1 MISYKNIEINAW
13 EHNQVQELIT
23 QGEGGIKYLYFT
35 LYDNNGVVDLTDA
48 TEVIYSATKPDKN
61 AVYNNLEPFDVVF
74 DNTGKVKLKITT
86 GMANIKG
93 VVKGE
98 IQVITPDGVLIFY
111 GIDLKIEKGNGKGVE
126 SSNEFTALTKALNKI
141 AILTPEGT
149 VALDDELTDEGTN
162 AVIGSA
168 IKKYIDDEIK
178 DKADEIS
185 LIAVNEEISNI
196 KSEMENK
203 VSEDDVYSISETDEK
218 FLASDDEKNVST
230 KHLNDKAVTTDK
242 IQDNAI
248 SNEKIADSAVTE
260 NKIADES
267 VTNSK
272 LSKNSV
278 TTDKI
283 KIGSVTSSKLASD
296 AVNENVLNSDLKAK
310 INSKLDTPDIE
321 GIAGQV
327 LMHTGGN
334 KPVWG
339 TVSGGSGGTGTSNY
353 LELENKPSINDVS
366 LVGNITLEEL
376 GIKNGSDGTDGVG
389 IKSIEQT
396 TTSTSDNG
404 INVINI
410 VLTDDTQSTV
420 TVRNGSKGSPGLQG
434 EKGDTGSAGKDGKDG
449 VGIENI
455 ETSISSE
462 DNGLNPIVITLTDGT
477 EYTVYT
483 KNGSKGS
490 QGTSVKVKSVA
501 TSLEDDGNNIV
512 KFTDGSTLT
521 IKNGSKGSQGETG
534 ASGTTDYNDLSNK
547 PKING
552 VELNGDIK
560 PSDLGIKNGEDY
572 VLTDTDKTEIAN
584 IVINEYDSSIMA
596 ILGGDSDATE

>member
-1 MISYKNIEINAW
+1 MGAQS
-13 EHNQVQELIT
+13 
-23 QGEGGIKYLYFT
+23 GIIPFKVLSS
-35 LYDNNGVVDLTDA
+35 LADNN
-48 TEVIYSATKPDKN
+48 TEIGEYTNTIETLIAEFVS
-61 AVYNNLEPFDVVF
+61 NLQNINSREL
-74 DNTGKVKLKITT
+74 KV
-86 GMANIKG
+86 
-93 VVKGE
+93 
-98 IQVITPDGVLIFY
+98 
-111 GIDLKIEKGNGKGVE
+111 
-126 SSNEFTALTKALNKI
+126 NKI
-141 AILTPEGT
+141 VTGEQIINKEENYPSIQYLEDNYPTN
-149 VALDDELTDEGTN
+149 DDVYL
-162 AVIGSA
+162 I
-168 IKKYIDDEIK
+168 
-178 DKADEIS
+178 DKADS
-185 LIAVNEEISNI
+185 
-196 KSEMENK
+196 
-203 VSEDDVYSISETDEK
+203 K
-218 FLASDDEKNVST
+218 FLASDHEKNVLT

-248 SNEKIADSAVTE
+248 SNEKIADGAITE
-260 NKIADES
+260 NKISNEA

-272 LSKNSV
+272 LAKNSV

-283 KIGSVTSSKLASD
+283 KMGSITSSKLASNSI
-296 AVNENVLNSDLKAK
+296 NENVLNSDLRAK

-321 GIAGQV
+321 GISGQV

-376 GIKNGSDGTDGVG
+376 GIKN
-389 IKSIEQT
+389 
-396 TTSTSDNG
+396 
-404 INVINI
+404 
-410 VLTDDTQSTV
+410 
-420 TVRNGSKGSPGLQG
+420 
-434 EKGDTGSAGKDGKDG
+434 GKDGKDG

-521 IKNGSKGSQGETG
+521 IKNGSKGS
-534 ASGTTDYNDLSNK
+534 
-547 PKING
+547 
-552 VELNGDIK
+552 
-560 PSDLGIKNGEDY
+560 NGEKGEKGDKGDKGDRGTDGKNY
-572 VLTDTDKTEIAN
+572 ILTDADKTEIAN

-596 ILGGDSDATE
+596 ILGGDNGVTE